1 MRDSLTVSHTSDVRA
16 AQVDL
21 LCALAERGISGGDS
35 DCDSGIVAV
44 AAAANPHRAWCAE
57 IKAIGLQAGYA
68 RVVLLRLL

>member
-1 MRDSLTVSHTSDVRA
+1 MRDSLAHVQAV
-16 AQVDL
+16 QVDL
-21 LCALAERGISGGDS
+21 LCALAERGIWGGDR
-35 DCDSGIVAV
+35 DSGIVAV